1 MKQKH
6 RNMKFTNFI
15 CRVSASNSII
25 FTFLMRI
32 NEFHLLDSFFLC
44 VYAPNHQNLPQVNM
58 NIVNQREIL
67 AICCCREL

>member
-15 CRVSASNSII
+15 SRVSASNSII

-32 NEFHLLDSFFLC
+32 SEFHLLGSFFLS
-44 VYAPNHQNLPQVNM
+44 VYAPNHQNLSQINI
-58 NIVNQREIL
+58 NIVNQRKIL
-67 AICCCREL
+67 AICCREL

>member
-15 CRVSASNSII
+15 SRVPASNSII

-32 NEFHLLDSFFLC
+32 SEFHLLDSFFLY
-44 VYAPNHQNLPQVNM
+44 VYMHLTTKIFPRLT
-58 NIVNQREIL
+58 
-67 AICCCREL
+67 

>member
-15 CRVSASNSII
+15 SRVPASNSII

-32 NEFHLLDSFFLC
+32 SEFHLLDSFFFLC
-44 VYAPNHQNLPQVNM
+44 VYAPNHQNLSQINI

-67 AICCCREL
+67 AI